1 MALGAVLVA
10 IDLALR
16 ALSNSLA
23 WVWIAGAAFL
33 SAGAVALFRSRVAP
47 SQIPPYIAKNST
59 PPGLETSRLLDNFEQ
74 RFAELKKR
82 TPNAAVLDDLYA
94 LGTQLEQRDRRV
106 HATAVYRHLARLD
119 GGFRD
124 VASRLKKLIDTEATV
139 GQLRT
144 VRPVPPPPIAA
155 PSRPVAAERVASVA
169 ATNEGVAGDLKSLGR
184 YKLERE
190 IGRGAMGTVYLGR
203 DSAINRL
210 VAIKA
215 IPLAKEF
222 SDSELAEARARFFRE
237 AETAGRLNHPN
248 IVTIYDVGEQ
258 DGLAYIAM
266 EYLRGKHLSDFATS
280 NTLLEPR
287 KVIELV
293 ARTADALGFAHKQNV
308 VHRDIKPANLMYD
321 MAGDTLKITDFGIAR
336 LTDAG
341 STRTGIV
348 LGTPSFMSPE
358 QLEGRIVTGHS
369 DLFSLGVTLFQLL
382 SGQLP
387 FRADTIWNGD
397 AALSLADAD
406 RAKWDYHPIMSSPY
420 VQSGKSDPGL
430 FYFRTTSNRFGV
442 MTSLMKSY
450 VRRRQAH
457 LDQLLA
463 GYGPPPAPRLSGPG
477 SVVLADGRLILTA
490 KLVAESKP
498 GPLQWRLAE
507 ITDPKSSAFDP
518 RKPWRYEIEAIW
530 QKESAGAATMGVPL
544 KDLLVGHTYR
554 ARVRSHPAEGLA
566 SRWSEPFEFVAR

>member
-1 MALGAVLVA
+1 MALGAVFVA

-16 ALSNSLA
+16 AMSNSLA
-23 WVWIAGAAFL
+23 WVWVCGVLFL
-33 SAGAVALFRSRVAP
+33 SAGIVALFRSRRAP
-47 SQIPPYIAKNST
+47 SRIPPYVAKNPAS
-59 PPGLETSRLLDNFEQ
+59 PGLETSRLLDNFEQ

-82 TPNAAVLDDLYA
+82 PPNAAVLDELYS

-124 VASRLKKLIDTEATV
+124 VAARLKKLIDAESSAA
-139 GQLRT
+139 QP
-144 VRPVPPPPIAA
+144 RPRPAPAA
-155 PSRPVAAERVASVA
+155 PARPAAAEPASPA
-169 ATNEGVAGDLKSLGR
+169 PSSDSGIGELKSLGR

-190 IGRGAMGTVYLGR
+190 IGRGAMGTVFLGR

-215 IPLAKEF
+215 IPLAREF
-222 SDSELAEARARFFRE
+222 SDSELAEARSRFFRE

-266 EYLRGKHLSDFATS
+266 EYLKGKHLSDFAS
-280 NTLLEPR
+280 ANTLLEPR
-287 KVIELV
+287 KVIEVV

-321 MAGDTLKITDFGIAR
+321 LAGDTLKITDFGIAR

-382 SGQLP
+382 TGQLP
-387 FRADTIWNGD
+387 FRADTMTGLMQQIAEVPHPPLKAIRPDLPDCVQTVIDRALAKSPDARFETGAQMA
-397 AALSLADAD
+397 AALDD
-406 RAKWDYHPIMSSPY
+406 C
-420 VQSGKSDPGL
+420 
-430 FYFRTTSNRFGV
+430 
-442 MTSLMKSY
+442 
-450 VRRRQAH
+450 
-457 LDQLLA
+457 
-463 GYGPPPAPRLSGPG
+463 
-477 SVVLADGRLILTA
+477 
-490 KLVAESKP
+490 
-498 GPLQWRLAE
+498 
-507 ITDPKSSAFDP
+507 
-518 RKPWRYEIEAIW
+518 
-530 QKESAGAATMGVPL
+530 
-544 KDLLVGHTYR
+544 R
-554 ARVRSHPAEGLA
+554 ARIPSGSP
-566 SRWSEPFEFVAR
+566 